1 MCFEELKKPDK
12 DIDRNFRMK
21 TQANFKYYEKNFNIP
36 ADLQKEIEKCSL
48 RNFTN

>member
-12 DIDRNFRMK
+12 AIDRGLIMK
-21 TQANFKYYEKNFNIP
+21 TQASLKYYEKNFNIP
-36 ADLQKEIEKCSL
+36 ADLQKEIKKCSL